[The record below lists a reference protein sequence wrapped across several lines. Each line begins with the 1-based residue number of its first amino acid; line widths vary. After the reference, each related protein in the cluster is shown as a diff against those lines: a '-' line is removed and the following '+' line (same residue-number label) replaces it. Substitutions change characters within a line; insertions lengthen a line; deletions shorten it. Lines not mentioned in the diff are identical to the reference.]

1 MKITGL
7 ITEYNP
13 FHKGHE
19 YHIKKA
25 KEVTGADYIIVVMS
39 GDFVQRGTPAC
50 VQKHVRA
57 HMALVSGADL
67 VLELPVAY
75 ATGSAELFA
84 QGAVSILHHLGV
96 VDYICFGSECGT
108 TEPLMEIARLLVDEP
123 DWYRASLQEHLKNGL
138 SYPAARAAAIPK
150 YSELLSSP
158 NNILGIEYCK
168 ALLRLNSH
176 IQPVSIKRKG
186 NLYHAE
192 QLNENLPSATA
203 IRKQL
208 LHETYHASMNH
219 SKATMDCNKV
229 PTDYNQESI
238 STFNIIEETPTLERQ
253 IPKDALTI
261 LSKEIDTSGIV
272 TDNDFSQMLL
282 YRLLSVAS
290 PQELTSYMDV
300 SDELAARVFKY
311 RTQFISFDQF
321 ANLLKTKELTR
332 TRINRALL
340 HILLDIKKGQ
350 PTAVYA
356 RILGFRKDA
365 APLLSLIKN
374 LATIPFFSK
383 TSTIFDLLDSDQQLL
398 FKKSIDASLLY
409 ESILAQKK
417 ARSMIHEHSKAII
430 TV

>member
-108 TEPLMEIARLLVDEP
+108 TESLMEIARLLVDEP

-176 IQPVSIKRKG
+176 IQPISIKRKG

-208 LHETYHASMNH
+208 LNETS
-219 SKATMDCNKV
+219 
-229 PTDYNQESI
+229 
-238 STFNIIEETPTLERQ
+238 TLERQ
-253 IPKDALTI
+253 IPKDALSI

-282 YRLLSVAS
+282 YRLLSAAS
-290 PQELTSYMDV
+290 PQELASYMDV
-300 SDELAARVFKY
+300 SDELAARIFKC

-321 ANLLKTKELTR
+321 ADLLKTKELTR

-356 RILGFRKDA
+356 RMLGFRKDA

-374 LATIPFFSK
+374 HATIPFFSK
-383 TSTIFDLLDSDQQLL
+383 TSTIFDLLNSDQQLL

-409 ESILAQKK
+409 ESILSQKGT
-417 ARSMIHEHSKAII
+417 RSMIHEHSKAII

>member
-19 YHIKKA
+19 YHIKQA

-108 TEPLMEIARLLVDEP
+108 TESLMEIARLLVDEP

-176 IQPVSIKRKG
+176 IQPISIKRKG

-208 LHETYHASMNH
+208 LNETS
-219 SKATMDCNKV
+219 
-229 PTDYNQESI
+229 
-238 STFNIIEETPTLERQ
+238 TLERQ
-253 IPKDALTI
+253 IPKDALSI

-282 YRLLSVAS
+282 YRLLSAAS
-290 PQELTSYMDV
+290 PQELASYMDV
-300 SDELAARVFKY
+300 SDELAARIFKC

-321 ANLLKTKELTR
+321 ADLLKTKELTR

-356 RILGFRKDA
+356 RMLGFRKDA

-374 LATIPFFSK
+374 HATIPFFSK
-383 TSTIFDLLDSDQQLL
+383 TSTIFDLLNSDQQLL

-409 ESILAQKK
+409 ESILSQKGT
-417 ARSMIHEHSKAII
+417 RSMIHEHSKAIL

>member
-208 LHETYHASMNH
+208 LDETS
-219 SKATMDCNKV
+219 
-229 PTDYNQESI
+229 
-238 STFNIIEETPTLERQ
+238 TLERQ
-253 IPKDALTI
+253 IPKDALSI

-290 PQELTSYMDV
+290 PQELASYMDV
-300 SDELAARVFKY
+300 SDELAARIFKC

-321 ANLLKTKELTR
+321 ADLLKTKELTR

-340 HILLDIKKGQ
+340 HILLDVKKGQ

-374 LATIPFFSK
+374 HATIPFFSK
-383 TSTIFDLLDSDQQLL
+383 TSTIFDLLNSDQQLL

-409 ESILAQKK
+409 ESILSQKGT
-417 ARSMIHEHSKAII
+417 RSMIHEHSKAII

>member
-123 DWYRASLQEHLKNGL
+123 DWYRTALQEHLKNGL

-208 LHETYHASMNH
+208 LG
-219 SKATMDCNKV
+219 
-229 PTDYNQESI
+229 
-238 STFNIIEETPTLERQ
+238 ETPTLDLQ
-253 IPKDALTI
+253 IPKDALSI
-261 LSKEIDTSGIV
+261 LSKEIDISGIV
-272 TDNDFSQMLL
+272 TENDFSLMLL
-282 YRLLSVAS
+282 YRLLSAAS
-290 PQELTSYMDV
+290 PEELASYMDV
-300 SDELAARVFKY
+300 SDELAARIFKC

-321 ANLLKTKELTR
+321 ADLLKTKELTR

-340 HILLDIKKGQ
+340 HILLDIKKEQ
-350 PTAVYA
+350 PSAVYA
-356 RILGFRKDA
+356 RMLGFRKDA
-365 APLLSLIKN
+365 TPLLSVIKKH
-374 LATIPFFSK
+374 TEIPFFSK
-383 TSTIFDLLDSDQQLL
+383 TSTIFDSLSFDQQLL

-409 ESILAQKK
+409 ESILSQKG
-417 ARSMIHEHSKAII
+417 ARSMIHEYSKPII

>member
-108 TEPLMEIARLLVDEP
+108 SEPLMEIAELLVNEP
-123 DWYRASLQEHLKNGL
+123 DWYRTALQDHLKKGL

-150 YSELLSSP
+150 YSELLSAP

-168 ALLRLNSH
+168 ALLRLKSH
-176 IQPVSIKRKG
+176 IQPVSIMREG

-192 QLNENLPSATA
+192 DLNDELPSATA

-208 LHETYHASMNH
+208 FA
-219 SKATMDCNKV
+219 
-229 PTDYNQESI
+229 
-238 STFNIIEETPTLERQ
+238 EETPTLDEQ
-253 IPKDALTI
+253 IPKDALSI
-261 LSKEIDTSGIV
+261 LLKEIDVSGI
-272 TDNDFSQMLL
+272 TTANDFSQMLL
-282 YRLLSVAS
+282 YRLLSATS
-290 PQELTSYMDV
+290 PQELSHYMDV
-300 SDELAARVFKY
+300 SDELAARIFKC

-321 ANLLKTKELTR
+321 ADLLKTKELTR

-340 HILLDIKKGQ
+340 HILLGIKKRQ
-350 PTAVYA
+350 STAVYA
-356 RILGFRKDA
+356 RMLGFRKDA
-365 APLLSLIKN
+365 APLFSIIKN
-374 LATIPFFSK
+374 HTTIPFFSK
-383 TSTIFDLLDSDQQLL
+383 TSTIFDLLVPEQQLL
-398 FKKSIDASLLY
+398 FKENINASLLY
-409 ESILAQKK
+409 ESILSQKG
-417 ARSMIHEHSKAII
+417 AHSIIHEHSKAII